1 MAAAPPLGVRVL
13 AISVWGSSL
22 GEFAISVARLPLA
35 RLNELRG
42 DFTKLK
48 FIHSGGSTDLV
59 VQAAFSL

>member
-1 MAAAPPLGVRVL
+1 MKGKDRALCV
-13 AISVWGSSL
+13 S
-22 GEFAISVARLPLA
+22 EFAISAARPVLA

-48 FIHSGGSTDLV
+48 FIHSGGATGLV